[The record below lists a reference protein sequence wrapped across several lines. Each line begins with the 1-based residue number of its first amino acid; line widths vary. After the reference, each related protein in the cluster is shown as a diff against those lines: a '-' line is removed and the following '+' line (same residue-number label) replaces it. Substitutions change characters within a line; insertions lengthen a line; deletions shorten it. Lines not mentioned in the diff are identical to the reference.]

1 MKFTT
6 TARRGVALVAAGTA
20 GVLLFAGCSA
30 GSLGSSERRQAGRRH
45 DDHLSP
51 RGRRHRGGEREG
63 ADRRPSQAAN
73 PNITIKHGDP
83 PGRFGG

>member
-30 GSLGSSERRQAGRRH
+30 GSLGSSDSGGQGSAGAVTINY
-45 DDHLSP
+45 LL
-51 RGRRHRGGEREG
+51 GGSG
-63 ADRRPSQAAN
+63 
-73 PNITIKHGDP
+73 
-83 PGRFGG
+83 